1 MGATWARGRLGRRG
15 ASLLF
20 FATLDLIYAVSL
32 ANPDTVSRNGPQL
45 TWLAS
50 LTPLWVWA
58 ILWAVVAAICGCYA
72 FRRRDRPGFTAAI
85 VIKVLWGVASFGG
98 WAVGGVDRGY
108 VTAAIWLAFAAFV
121 WVIGSWPEEHGGRGS
136 LWTPP

>member
-1 MGATWARGRLGRRG
+1 MPETWGRRHIGRRG

-32 ANPDTVSRNGPQL
+32 ANPDTASRSGPQL
-45 TWLAS
+45 TWLAG
-50 LTPLWVWA
+50 LAPLWVWA
-58 ILWAVVAAICGCYA
+58 SLWATVAMICGWHA
-72 FRRRDRPGFTAAI
+72 FRRYDRMGFTAAI

-108 VTAAIWLAFAAFV
+108 VAAAIWLAFAAFV
-121 WVIGSWPEEHGGRGS
+121 WVIGGWPEDISGKGS